1 MFTRFLLRT
10 TTSVSTAR
18 MVMSRKASTASRQP
32 VGPLCTKIRQFFRD
46 VGVPV
51 DAYPLVAIIAI
62 VCSGATY
69 INTLLKTEIT
79 FGGHPDMAAS
89 NFSSPVTPIDSHG
102 TPLLLFAAVSEQS
115 SGHQYSNFSHKDSR
129 APFGVSDGIS
139 GDVDI
144 V

>member
-32 VGPLCTKIRQFFRD
+32 VGPVRQFFRD

-51 DAYPLVAIIAI
+51 DAYPLVAIIVI

-69 INTLLKTEIT
+69 MLSKHIIE
-79 FGGHPDMAAS
+79 DR
-89 NFSSPVTPIDSHG
+89 SPSVVTQ
-102 TPLLLFAAVSEQS
+102 TWR
-115 SGHQYSNFSHKDSR
+115 HQIS
-129 APFGVSDGIS
+129 APQ
-139 GDVDI
+139 
-144 V
+144 